1 MAIPMARLK
10 FRVVMIQEPAVTRRP
25 TPRRK
30 TVLAPMIGLILLSL
44 CGIGVLAYLTARV
57 GLVAELVGMGG
68 ALLPVGPVVAVF
80 LWIDRWEPEPARLLW
95 LAFAWGACGATL
107 TALLIN
113 NTAEVVGDLLL
124 GKGGGD
130 TVSAVVSAPLIEEVA
145 KAAFVVGMYL
155 WKRQE
160 FNGVIDGIVYAGM
173 CAAGFAF
180 TENIYYFGRIF
191 VEHGFGTADSAGVV
205 AAFILRGVMSPFT
218 HPLFTVMTGVGVGI
232 AASASSKAV
241 RVLTPL
247 GGYLLA
253 VVLHAAWNA
262 AATLGDASTFINVYF
277 LVMVPVFFAAAVL
290 VNWARK
296 REQKIVAKVLP
307 TLVEDGLIP
316 ASEVDLLAN
325 LKRRRDW
332 RRKVRRKSG
341 AAAGKAV
348 SDYQIAVTELA
359 FHRNGRSS
367 DERVGAVLEQ
377 AVRVSRATAVGA
389 ASRR

>member
-1 MAIPMARLK
+1 
-10 FRVVMIQEPAVTRRP
+10 MIQEPAVTKRP
-25 TPRRK
+25 TPRRM
-30 TVLAPMIGLILLSL
+30 TVLVPMAGLIVLSL
-44 CGIGVLAYLTARV
+44 CGIGVFAYLTARV

-80 LWIDRWEPEPARLLW
+80 LWIDRWEPEPAKLLW

-130 TVSAVVSAPLIEEVA
+130 TISAVVSAPLIEEAA
-145 KAAFVVGMYL
+145 KAAFVLGIYL

-160 FNGVIDGIVYAGM
+160 FNGLIDGIVYAGM

-191 VEHGFGTADSAGVV
+191 LEHGFGTADSAGVV

-218 HPLFTVMTGVGVGI
+218 HPLFTIMTGIGIGI
-232 AASASSKAV
+232 AATTTRKGLRIAA
-241 RVLTPL
+241 PL
-247 GGYLLA
+247 LGYLLA
-253 VVLHAAWNA
+253 VALHAAWNG
-262 AATLGDASTFINVYF
+262 AATLGNATTFLNVYF
-277 LVMVPVFFAAAVL
+277 LVMVPVFLGAAVL

-296 REQKIVAKVLP
+296 REQKVVANALP
-307 TLVEDGLIP
+307 ALVDEGLVP
-316 ASEVDLLAN
+316 ASEVDLLAS
-325 LKRRRDW
+325 LKRRQEW

-341 AAAGKAV
+341 PAAGKAV
-348 SDYQIAVTELA
+348 ADYQVAVTELA
-359 FHRNGRSS
+359 FHRNGRAA
-367 DERVGAVLEQ
+367 DDQAGQLLAQ
-377 AVRVSRATAVGA
+377 AVRVSRATAVSA
-389 ASRR
+389 AGRR

>member
-1 MAIPMARLK
+1 
-10 FRVVMIQEPAVTRRP
+10 MIEEPAVTRRP
-25 TPRRK
+25 TPRRT
-30 TVLAPMIGLILLSL
+30 TVLIPMAGLIVLSL
-44 CGIGVLAYLTARV
+44 CGIGVFAYLTARV
-57 GLVAELVGMGG
+57 GLMAELVGMGA

-130 TVSAVVSAPLIEEVA
+130 TVSAVVSAPLIEEAA

-155 WKRQE
+155 WKRHE

-191 VEHGFGTADSAGVV
+191 VEHGFGTADSAGVI
-205 AAFILRGVMSPFT
+205 AAFVLRGVMSPFT

-232 AASASSKAV
+232 AATTTSKAI
-241 RVLTPL
+241 RVLAPL
-247 GGYLLA
+247 VGYLFA
-253 VVLHAAWNA
+253 VALHAAWNGS
-262 AATLGDASTFINVYF
+262 ATLGDADTFLNVYF
-277 LVMVPVFFAAAVL
+277 LVMVPVFFGAAFL

-296 REQKIVAKVLP
+296 REQKIVAKALP
-307 TLVEDGLIP
+307 GMVGEALIP
-316 ASEVDLLAN
+316 ASEVDLLGN
-325 LKRRRDW
+325 LKRRREW

-341 AAAGKAV
+341 TEAAKAV
-348 SDYQIAVTELA
+348 ADYQIAVTELA

-367 DERVGAVLEQ
+367 DDRVGALLEQ
-377 AVRVSRATAVGA
+377 AVRVSRATAVNA